1 MSFFSA
7 YAKKEKIAV
16 EYFDTEDL
24 ELKETEMYIS
34 GYKAKLEKD
43 TSYVADDS
51 IARLERKEIIRR
63 NTSIVLFMQ
72 QYFDDVR
79 IIQGMGR

>member
-1 MSFFSA
+1 MVVFFLCLC
-7 YAKKEKIAV
+7 KERKTAV

-43 TSYVADDS
+43 TSYKGLWAIS
-51 IARLERKEIIRR
+51 FALKE
-63 NTSIVLFMQ
+63 F
-72 QYFDDVR
+72 
-79 IIQGMGR
+79 